1 MVRSMTGYGR
11 ASKEGDGYTVTAE
24 VRSVNH
30 RYFDCTVRLPRM
42 YAYLEDAV
50 RTRVA
55 RDVARGKTEVYLTIE
70 KQEGTGETVSL
81 NRRVAEAYLA
91 ALGELREQYGL
102 KGEPDLMG
110 VARLPEVMS
119 IEKTDDDEDALTALT
134 LATLDEALKSYLEMS
149 RREGEH
155 LKADVLSRGDWI
167 LGAVERLERRSAAA
181 VAEYREKLLSRMREV
196 LSDVTVDEGRILT
209 EAAIF
214 ADKTAVA
221 EETVRLRSHV
231 AQLRE
236 LLEKGGAVGRKLDFL
251 IQEFNREANTIGSKA
266 NDLEMTR
273 EVIDVKA
280 EIEKIREQIQNLE

>member
-11 ASKEGDGYTVTAE
+11 ASKERDGYAVTAE
-24 VRSVNH
+24 IRSVNH
-30 RYFDCTVRLPRM
+30 RYFDCSVRTPRM

-50 RTRVA
+50 RQRVA
-55 RDVARGKTEVYLTIE
+55 KDVARGKTEVFLTVE
-70 KQEGTGETVSL
+70 KKDGEGETVSL
-81 NRRVAEAYLA
+81 NNKVAEAYLA
-91 ALGELREQYGL
+91 ALGELRERYGL

-110 VARLPEVMS
+110 IARLPEVLT

-134 LATLDEALKSYLEMS
+134 LETLGEAIASYLEMS
-149 RREGEH
+149 RREGEN
-155 LKADVLSRGDWI
+155 LKADVLSRADWI
-167 LGAVERLERRSAAA
+167 LGAVERLESRSAAA
-181 VAEYREKLLSRMREV
+181 VAEYREKLLGRMREA
-196 LSDVTVDEGRILT
+196 LADVTIDEGRILT

-266 NDLEMTR
+266 SDLEMTK